1 MQLIFSGRHTSPT
14 EKHTDS
20 TMQLDNWELNR
31 KGIVVDEKLGEGAFG
46 VVYRGI
52 IAETY
57 NNSYVKAFLTRNGD
71 RYVALKFL
79 RGNKCCS
86 QIHKTYF
93 THRGSFR
100 FRET

>member
-14 EKHTDS
+14 EEHTDI

-57 NNSYVKAFLTRNGD
+57 NNPHVKAFLTRNGD

-86 QIHKTYF
+86 QIHIYF
-93 THRGSFR
+93 THRGSFG